1 MLPHIVAFFQP
12 CSFGLAISVFAC
24 RVLFVLIYS
33 VPARTIHPRF
43 VLAHSVQHFLCVPF
57 LLAFPVQ
64 FSYQFLLRS
73 FLSSIFPQSQSQ
85 SLSLSLSVSAYLS
98 QPLSL
103 SLSVSLSLSLPCTI
117 FPVQSKPRGH
127 SIYIFPFSLCLKDT
141 RFDLFHSVQARGLL
155 SPIFAVQTLPHG
167 FLSPISSSVS
177 ASQPSQSDLLCSDP
191 ASRFHLFYFLFCPC
205 LTASSVRFCRLVYA
219 FQRYYPSCFPCR
231 HGLTPAPDWHRFST
245 VANAYGNSWAGRCI
259 VS

>member
-1 MLPHIVAFFQP
+1 MLPRIVAFFQP

-43 VLAHSVQHFLCVPF
+43 VLAHSVQHYSVRSLSR
-57 LLAFPVQ
+57 LQIQ

-73 FLSSIFPQSQSQ
+73 FLSSIFPSVSVSQ
-85 SLSLSLSVSAYLS
+85 SLCLSG
-98 QPLSL
+98 
-103 SLSVSLSLSLPCTI
+103 LPCTI
-117 FPVQSKPRGH
+117 FPVQSKPLGH
-127 SIYIFPFSLCLKDT
+127 SFYVFQFSLCHKAT
-141 RFDLFHSVQARGLL
+141 KFDFFRSVQA
-155 SPIFAVQTLPHG
+155 
-167 FLSPISSSVS
+167 
-177 ASQPSQSDLLCSDP
+177 
-191 ASRFHLFYFLFCPC
+191 SRFPLFYFLFCPC
-205 LTASSVRFCRLVYA
+205 LTVSSVRFCRLVYA

>member
-1 MLPHIVAFFQP
+1 MAFFQP

-43 VLAHSVQHFLCVPF
+43 VLAHSVQHYSVRSLSR
-57 LLAFPVQ
+57 LQIQ
-64 FSYQFLLRS
+64 FSYQFLPRS
-73 FLSSIFPQSQSQ
+73 FLSSIFPSVSVSVSQ
-85 SLSLSLSVSAYLS
+85 SLCLSG
-98 QPLSL
+98 
-103 SLSVSLSLSLPCTI
+103 LPCTI
-117 FPVQSKPRGH
+117 FSVQSKPLGH
-127 SIYIFPFSLCLKDT
+127 SFYVFQFSLCHKAT
-141 RFDLFHSVQARGLL
+141 KFDFFRSVQA
-155 SPIFAVQTLPHG
+155 
-167 FLSPISSSVS
+167 
-177 ASQPSQSDLLCSDP
+177 
-191 ASRFHLFYFLFCPC
+191 SRFPLFYFLFCSC
-205 LTASSVRFCRLVYA
+205 LTVSSVRFCRLVYA

>member
-1 MLPHIVAFFQP
+1 MLPRILAFFQL

-43 VLAHSVQHFLCVPF
+43 VLANSVQHFLCVPF
-57 LLAFPVQ
+57 LLAFQVQ
-64 FSYQFLLRS
+64 FSNRFLPRS
-73 FLSSIFPQSQSQ
+73 FLSSIFPSVSVSQ
-85 SLSLSLSVSAYLS
+85 SLCLSG
-98 QPLSL
+98 
-103 SLSVSLSLSLPCTI
+103 LPCTI
-117 FPVQSKPRGH
+117 FSVQSKPLGH
-127 SIYIFPFSLCLKDT
+127 SFYVFQFSLCHKAT
-141 RFDLFHSVQARGLL
+141 KFDFFRSVQA
-155 SPIFAVQTLPHG
+155 
-167 FLSPISSSVS
+167 
-177 ASQPSQSDLLCSDP
+177 
-191 ASRFHLFYFLFCPC
+191 SRFPLFYFLFCSC
-205 LTASSVRFCRLVYA
+205 LTVSSVRFCRLVYA

>member
-43 VLAHSVQHFLCVPF
+43 VLANSVQHFLCVPF
-57 LLAFPVQ
+57 LLAFQVQ
-64 FSYQFLLRS
+64 FSNRFLPRS
-73 FLSSIFPQSQSQ
+73 FLSSVSVSQ
-85 SLSLSLSVSAYLS
+85 SLCLSG
-98 QPLSL
+98 
-103 SLSVSLSLSLPCTI
+103 LPCTI
-117 FPVQSKPRGH
+117 FSVQSKPLGH
-127 SIYIFPFSLCLKDT
+127 SFYVFQFSLCHKAT
-141 RFDLFHSVQARGLL
+141 KFDFFRSVQA
-155 SPIFAVQTLPHG
+155 
-167 FLSPISSSVS
+167 
-177 ASQPSQSDLLCSDP
+177 
-191 ASRFHLFYFLFCPC
+191 SRFPLFYFLFCSC
-205 LTASSVRFCRLVYA
+205 LTVSSVRFCRLVYA

>member
-1 MLPHIVAFFQP
+1 MAFFQP

-43 VLAHSVQHFLCVPF
+43 VLAHSVQHYSVRSLSR
-57 LLAFPVQ
+57 LQIQ

-73 FLSSIFPQSQSQ
+73 FLSSIFPSVSVSQ
-85 SLSLSLSVSAYLS
+85 SLCLSG
-98 QPLSL
+98 
-103 SLSVSLSLSLPCTI
+103 LPCTI
-117 FPVQSKPRGH
+117 FSVQSKPLGH
-127 SIYIFPFSLCLKDT
+127 SFYVFQFSLCHKAT
-141 RFDLFHSVQARGLL
+141 KFDFFRSVQA
-155 SPIFAVQTLPHG
+155 
-167 FLSPISSSVS
+167 
-177 ASQPSQSDLLCSDP
+177 
-191 ASRFHLFYFLFCPC
+191 SRFPLFYFLFCSC
-205 LTASSVRFCRLVYA
+205 LTVSSVRFCRLVYA

-231 HGLTPAPDWHRFST
+231 HGLTPAPDWYRFRI

>member
-43 VLAHSVQHFLCVPF
+43 VLANSVQHYSVRSLSR
-57 LLAFPVQ
+57 LQIQ

-73 FLSSIFPQSQSQ
+73 FLSSIFPSVSVSQ
-85 SLSLSLSVSAYLS
+85 SLCLSG
-98 QPLSL
+98 
-103 SLSVSLSLSLPCTI
+103 LPCTI
-117 FPVQSKPRGH
+117 FSVQSKPLGH
-127 SIYIFPFSLCLKDT
+127 SFYVFQFSLCHKAT
-141 RFDLFHSVQARGLL
+141 KFDFFHSVQA
-155 SPIFAVQTLPHG
+155 
-167 FLSPISSSVS
+167 
-177 ASQPSQSDLLCSDP
+177 
-191 ASRFHLFYFLFCPC
+191 SRFPLFYFLFCSC
-205 LTASSVRFCRLVYA
+205 LTVSSVRFCRLVYA

>member
-43 VLAHSVQHFLCVPF
+43 VLAHSVQHYSVRSLSR
-57 LLAFPVQ
+57 LQIQ
-64 FSYQFLLRS
+64 FSNRFLPRS
-73 FLSSIFPQSQSQ
+73 FLSSIFPSVSVSQ
-85 SLSLSLSVSAYLS
+85 SLCLSG
-98 QPLSL
+98 
-103 SLSVSLSLSLPCTI
+103 LPCTI
-117 FPVQSKPRGH
+117 FSVQSKPLGH
-127 SIYIFPFSLCLKDT
+127 SFYVFQFSLCHKAT
-141 RFDLFHSVQARGLL
+141 KFDFFRSVQA
-155 SPIFAVQTLPHG
+155 
-167 FLSPISSSVS
+167 
-177 ASQPSQSDLLCSDP
+177 
-191 ASRFHLFYFLFCPC
+191 SRFPLFYFLFCSC
-205 LTASSVRFCRLVYA
+205 LTVSSVRFCRLVYA

-259 VS
+259 VF

>member
-1 MLPHIVAFFQP
+1 MAFFQP

-43 VLAHSVQHFLCVPF
+43 VLAHSVQHYSVRSLSR
-57 LLAFPVQ
+57 LQIQ

-73 FLSSIFPQSQSQ
+73 FLSSIFPSVSVSQ
-85 SLSLSLSVSAYLS
+85 SLCLSG
-98 QPLSL
+98 
-103 SLSVSLSLSLPCTI
+103 LPCTI
-117 FPVQSKPRGH
+117 FSVQSKPLGH
-127 SIYIFPFSLCLKDT
+127 SFYVFQFSLCHKAT
-141 RFDLFHSVQARGLL
+141 KFDFFRSVQA
-155 SPIFAVQTLPHG
+155 
-167 FLSPISSSVS
+167 
-177 ASQPSQSDLLCSDP
+177 
-191 ASRFHLFYFLFCPC
+191 SRFPLFYFLFCSC
-205 LTASSVRFCRLVYA
+205 LTVSSVRFCRLVYA

>member
-57 LLAFPVQ
+57 LLAFQVQ
-64 FSYQFLLRS
+64 FSNRFLPRS
-73 FLSSIFPQSQSQ
+73 FLSSIFPQSQS
-85 SLSLSLSVSAYLS
+85 LSLSA
-98 QPLSL
+98 SL
-103 SLSVSLSLSLPCTI
+103 TI
-117 FPVQSKPRGH
+117 FPVHYKPLGH
-127 SIYIFPFSLCLKDT
+127 SFYVFQFSLCHKAT
-141 RFDLFHSVQARGLL
+141 KFDFFRSVQA
-155 SPIFAVQTLPHG
+155 
-167 FLSPISSSVS
+167 
-177 ASQPSQSDLLCSDP
+177 
-191 ASRFHLFYFLFCPC
+191 SRFPLFYFLFCSC
-205 LTASSVRFCRLVYA
+205 LTVSSVRFCRLVYA

-245 VANAYGNSWAGRCI
+245 VANAYGNSWAERCI
-259 VS
+259 VF

>member
-1 MLPHIVAFFQP
+1 MLPHIVAFFQL

-33 VPARTIHPRF
+33 VPADSVSARTIYPSF
-43 VLAHSVQHFLCVPF
+43 VLAHSVQHYSVRSLSR
-57 LLAFPVQ
+57 LQIQ

-73 FLSSIFPQSQSQ
+73 FLSSIFPSVSVSQ
-85 SLSLSLSVSAYLS
+85 SLCLSG
-98 QPLSL
+98 
-103 SLSVSLSLSLPCTI
+103 LPCTI
-117 FPVQSKPRGH
+117 FSVQSKPLGH
-127 SIYIFPFSLCLKDT
+127 SFYVFQFSLCHKAT
-141 RFDLFHSVQARGLL
+141 KFDFFRSVQA
-155 SPIFAVQTLPHG
+155 
-167 FLSPISSSVS
+167 
-177 ASQPSQSDLLCSDP
+177 
-191 ASRFHLFYFLFCPC
+191 SRFPLFYFLFCSC
-205 LTASSVRFCRLVYA
+205 LTVSSVRFCRLVYA

>member
-1 MLPHIVAFFQP
+1 MLPRIVAFFQP

-43 VLAHSVQHFLCVPF
+43 VLANSVQHFLCVPF
-57 LLAFPVQ
+57 LLAFQVQ
-64 FSYQFLLRS
+64 FSNRFLPRS
-73 FLSSIFPQSQSQ
+73 FLSSIFPSVSVSQ
-85 SLSLSLSVSAYLS
+85 SLCLSG
-98 QPLSL
+98 
-103 SLSVSLSLSLPCTI
+103 LPCTI
-117 FPVQSKPRGH
+117 FSVQSKPLGH
-127 SIYIFPFSLCLKDT
+127 SFYVFQFSLCHKAT
-141 RFDLFHSVQARGLL
+141 KFDFFRSVQA
-155 SPIFAVQTLPHG
+155 
-167 FLSPISSSVS
+167 
-177 ASQPSQSDLLCSDP
+177 
-191 ASRFHLFYFLFCPC
+191 SRFPLFYSLFCSC
-205 LTASSVRFCRLVYA
+205 LTVSSVRFCRLVYA

>member
-43 VLAHSVQHFLCVPF
+43 VLANSVQHYSVRSLSR
-57 LLAFPVQ
+57 LQIQ
-64 FSYQFLLRS
+64 FSNRFLPRS
-73 FLSSIFPQSQSQ
+73 FLSSIFPSVSVSQ
-85 SLSLSLSVSAYLS
+85 SLCLSG
-98 QPLSL
+98 
-103 SLSVSLSLSLPCTI
+103 LPCTI
-117 FPVQSKPRGH
+117 FSVQSKPLGH
-127 SIYIFPFSLCLKDT
+127 SFYVFQFSLCHKAT
-141 RFDLFHSVQARGLL
+141 KFDFFRSVQA
-155 SPIFAVQTLPHG
+155 
-167 FLSPISSSVS
+167 
-177 ASQPSQSDLLCSDP
+177 
-191 ASRFHLFYFLFCPC
+191 SRFPLFYFLFCSC
-205 LTASSVRFCRLVYA
+205 LTVSSVRFCRLVYA

>member
-43 VLAHSVQHFLCVPF
+43 VLANSVQHFLCVPF
-57 LLAFPVQ
+57 LLAFQVQ
-64 FSYQFLLRS
+64 FSNRFLPRS
-73 FLSSIFPQSQSQ
+73 FLSSVSVSQ
-85 SLSLSLSVSAYLS
+85 SLCLSG
-98 QPLSL
+98 
-103 SLSVSLSLSLPCTI
+103 LPCTI
-117 FPVQSKPRGH
+117 FSVQSKPLGH
-127 SIYIFPFSLCLKDT
+127 SFYVFQFSLCHKAAK
-141 RFDLFHSVQARGLL
+141 FDFFRSVQA
-155 SPIFAVQTLPHG
+155 
-167 FLSPISSSVS
+167 
-177 ASQPSQSDLLCSDP
+177 
-191 ASRFHLFYFLFCPC
+191 SRFPLFYFLFCSC
-205 LTASSVRFCRLVYA
+205 LTVSSVRFCRLVYA

>member
-1 MLPHIVAFFQP
+1 MLPRIVAFFQP

-57 LLAFPVQ
+57 LLAFQVQ
-64 FSYQFLLRS
+64 FSNRFLPRS
-73 FLSSIFPQSQSQ
+73 FLSSIFPSVSVSQ
-85 SLSLSLSVSAYLS
+85 SLCLSG
-98 QPLSL
+98 
-103 SLSVSLSLSLPCTI
+103 LPCTI
-117 FPVQSKPRGH
+117 FSVQSKPLGH
-127 SIYIFPFSLCLKDT
+127 SFYVFQFSLCHKAT
-141 RFDLFHSVQARGLL
+141 KFDFFRSVQA
-155 SPIFAVQTLPHG
+155 
-167 FLSPISSSVS
+167 
-177 ASQPSQSDLLCSDP
+177 
-191 ASRFHLFYFLFCPC
+191 SRFPLFYFLFCSC
-205 LTASSVRFCRLVYA
+205 LTVSSVRFCRLVYA
-219 FQRYYPSCFPCR
+219 FQRYYQSCFPCR

>member
-1 MLPHIVAFFQP
+1 MLPRIVAFFQP

-43 VLAHSVQHFLCVPF
+43 VLANSVQHFLCVPF
-57 LLAFPVQ
+57 LLAFQVQ
-64 FSYQFLLRS
+64 FSNRFLPRS
-73 FLSSIFPQSQSQ
+73 FLSSIFPSVSVSQ
-85 SLSLSLSVSAYLS
+85 SLCLSG
-98 QPLSL
+98 
-103 SLSVSLSLSLPCTI
+103 LPCTI
-117 FPVQSKPRGH
+117 FSVQSKPLGH
-127 SIYIFPFSLCLKDT
+127 SFYVFQFSLCHKAT
-141 RFDLFHSVQARGLL
+141 KFDFFRSVQA
-155 SPIFAVQTLPHG
+155 
-167 FLSPISSSVS
+167 
-177 ASQPSQSDLLCSDP
+177 
-191 ASRFHLFYFLFCPC
+191 SRFPLFYFLFCSC
-205 LTASSVRFCRLVYA
+205 LTVSSVRFCRLVYA